1 MNKKQTIDQSVQ
13 PFTVNTGIESS
24 CWMINVISQNV
35 GTTLMEMTFFTQI
48 TKIQLLLILNLKK
61 LSNMKKNSQS
71 ILFFSNVGFLSHLFS
86 QVVTRLINLY
96 TEITVWPLYCFHSS
110 KNSILMEIT
119 SFGRTWQA
127 AIMPNTQQTFFARI
141 WSIMSIRK
149 TIPLTYRKLG
159 QQKIFGLQ

>member
-24 CWMINVISQNV
+24 CWMMNVISQKV
-35 GTTLMEMTFFTQI
+35 GPSLMELTFFTQI
-48 TKIQLLLILNLKK
+48 SKIQLLLILNLKK
-61 LSNMKKNSQS
+61 QPNLNKNSQS
-71 ILFFSNVGFLSHLFS
+71 ILLFSHVGFLSHLFS

-96 TEITVWPLYCFHSS
+96 TDITVWPLYCFHSS
-110 KNSILMEIT
+110 KNTILMEIT

-127 AIMPNTQQTFFARI
+127 AIMPNTQQTFYARI
-141 WSIMSIRK
+141 WSIMSFRQ
-149 TIPLTYRKLG
+149 TIPLIYQKLG